1 MNIERSTVQL
11 LAGAAD
17 AAYGSEAQIKDWA
30 KSKGLSA
37 TMFHGPASET
47 EGFTTHDGKML
58 IVAFRGTSSRRDW
71 ETNLHAGL
79 PEDDIHA
86 GFHAGVN
93 EVWSAI
99 VAAVKEAGNRK
110 IWITG
115 HSLGGALAVI
125 AASKLIAPFE
135 GVVTFGQ
142 PRAGGKLFAQ
152 RCQTAFGDRH
162 LRVINDQDAVPR
174 VPPFT
179 GGFRH
184 SGGAERIGGKQN
196 GIFESRVETTED
208 AVRLFT
214 GHDVEIPV
222 AFEDLLIPLERHVNQ
237 VVEGASGGIQLLQRF
252 GQMVEP
258 LLSSDLTRLLGSF
271 DDAVNKTARA
281 YKTPG
286 IKQLNEHKM
295 AEYFKSL
302 GLNPEQTH

>member
-17 AAYGSEAQIKDWA
+17 AAYGNEAQIKEWA
-30 KSKGLSA
+30 KSKNLAA

-47 EGFTTHDGKML
+47 EGFTAHDGNML
-58 IVAFRGTSSRRDW
+58 IVAFRGTSSRKDW

-86 GFHAGVN
+86 GFHAGVK

-99 VAAVKEAGNRK
+99 AAAVKEAGERK

-125 AASKLIAPFE
+125 AASKMIAPFE

-184 SGGAERIGGKQN
+184 SGAAERIGGAHN
-196 GIFESRVETTED
+196 MTFESRVETTED

-214 GHDVEIPV
+214 GHDVEIPM
-222 AFEDLLIPLERHVNQ
+222 AFEDLLIPLEGHVNKA
-237 VVEGASGGIQLLQRF
+237 VEGASGGVQLLQRVGHLF
-252 GQMVEP
+252 DP
-258 LLSSDLTRLLGSF
+258 LLPSDLTGLIDRF